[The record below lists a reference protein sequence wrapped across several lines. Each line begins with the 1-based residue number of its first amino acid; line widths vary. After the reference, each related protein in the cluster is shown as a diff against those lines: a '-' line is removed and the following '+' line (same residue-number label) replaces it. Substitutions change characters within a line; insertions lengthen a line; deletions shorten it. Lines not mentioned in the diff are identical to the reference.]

1 MWNGQIRMRL
11 RKCHDVTLMLLPV
24 ITCCR
29 RRGRGRRGIPMPAL
43 PSPSGCASGSGDSL
57 SPSAVGCAGNE
68 LHSCWNRRL
77 RHQAPHTPYVHP
89 FIFLMK
95 FKSAMKFSP
104 GVCEHVASDFSNSV
118 NYPLLYFIPFR
129 SYGFS
134 CFIQKLLFHVS
145 FISYVLFHPFG
156 ELACFTLFRFAEKV
170 NNANKKM
177 IIQNKT
183 AMFLGHFAKN

>member
-1 MWNGQIRMRL
+1 MPHGRETHCLHQQLVVPATSCIPVETGGS
-11 RKCHDVTLMLLPV
+11 VTP
-24 ITCCR
+24 
-29 RRGRGRRGIPMPAL
+29 
-43 PSPSGCASGSGDSL
+43 
-57 SPSAVGCAGNE
+57 
-68 LHSCWNRRL
+68 
-77 RHQAPHTPYVHP
+77 TPYVHP

-104 GVCEHVASDFSNSV
+104 GVCEHVASDLSNSV

-129 SYGFS
+129 SYCFS
-134 CFIQKLLFHVS
+134 CFNQKLLFHVS
-145 FISYVLFHPFG
+145 FKSYILFHSFG
-156 ELACFTLFRFAEKV
+156 ELAYFTLFRFAEKV